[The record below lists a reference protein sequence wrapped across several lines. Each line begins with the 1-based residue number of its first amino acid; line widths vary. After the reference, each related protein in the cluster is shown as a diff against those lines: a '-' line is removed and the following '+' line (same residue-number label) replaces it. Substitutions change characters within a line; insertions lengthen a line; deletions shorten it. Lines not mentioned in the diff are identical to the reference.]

1 MKKGE
6 GKIPEDSKEKA
17 SGNKPEN
24 MKTSPENMETGQENR
39 SQENSP
45 DPPTGE
51 NIHLLPL
58 LTVNFIGTL
67 GFSIVLPFLVFLVNR
82 LGGNAFIYGLASS
95 MYPAF
100 QLIGA
105 PILGRWS
112 DIYGRKKILLLSQ
125 LGTLLSW
132 IIFLAALFLPIV
144 TLFKVDSGILGAF
157 TFTLPLAVL
166 FFARALDGLT
176 GGNVSVANAYLA
188 DITEEKDRN
197 RNFGKMSISSNLG
210 FIVGPALAGLLS
222 VTAYGEAAPVLGAVV
237 ISLIGTALIVFYIPE
252 NKECSLEGP
261 AEAEDIRKVFGYEI
275 KECRTTRETGKPSFR
290 EVLKLPNIPYML
302 GLYFLIF
309 LGFNIFYTAFP
320 LHAIAALDWGIA
332 EMGVYFTVLSALLII
347 VQGSIL
353 PRLSKRYSDASLII
367 FGSLML
373 GTNFLLL
380 IPGNLFLTYL
390 ATGFFALGDGLMW
403 PSFLS
408 LLSKIA
414 GKNYQGTIQ
423 GFASSF
429 GGLASITG
437 LILGGLLYE
446 LLAGRAFLLAGMVIY
461 IVFLLNFRLR
471 QFEKELKY

>member
-1 MKKGE
+1 MNLKSYLKKRG
-6 GKIPEDSKEKA
+6 GKISEESTKKA
-17 SGNKPEN
+17 SRDKPEN
-24 MKTSPENMETGQENR
+24 TGAGQENMM
-39 SQENSP
+39 QKNSP

-51 NIHLLPL
+51 RISLLPL

-132 IIFLAALFLPIV
+132 IIFFAALFLPV
-144 TLFKVDSGILGAF
+144 STLFEVDSEVLGAF
-157 TFTLPLAVL
+157 AFTLPLAVL

-222 VTAYGEAAPVLGAVV
+222 VTEYGEAAPVLGAVV
-237 ISLIGTALIVFYIPE
+237 ISLIGTALIVYYIPE
-252 NKECSLEGP
+252 KKECSLEGP
-261 AEAEDIRKVFGYEI
+261 ANIEDVRKVFGYEI
-275 KECRTTRETGKPSFR
+275 KECRAAQETGKPSFR
-290 EVLKLPNIPYML
+290 EVLKLPDVPYML

-320 LHAIAALDWGIA
+320 LHAIAALDWDIM

-353 PRLSKRYSDASLII
+353 PGLSKRYSDASLII

-380 IPGNLFLTYL
+380 IPGDLFLTYL

-414 GKNYQGTIQ
+414 GKNYQGTVQ

-446 LLAGRAFLLAGMVIY
+446 LFAGRAFLLAGMVIY

-471 QFEKELKY
+471 KFEKELKY

>member
-1 MKKGE
+1 MKKEE
-6 GKIPEDSKEKA
+6 GKIPEDEQEKA
-17 SGNKPEN
+17 SGYKPEDVEIGP
-24 MKTSPENMETGQENR
+24 K
-39 SQENSP
+39 NSP
-45 DPPTGE
+45 DPPTE
-51 NIHLLPL
+51 ESISLLPL
-58 LTVNFIGTL
+58 LAVNFIGTL
-67 GFSIVLPFLVFLVNR
+67 GFSIVLPFLVFLVGR
-82 LGGNAFIYGLASS
+82 FGGNAFVYGLASS
-95 MYPAF
+95 MYSTF

-125 LGTLLSW
+125 FGTLISW
-132 IIFLAALFLPIV
+132 IIFLGALYLPVV
-144 TLFKVDSGILGAF
+144 TLFKVDSKVLGAF
-157 TFTLPLAVL
+157 AFTLPLAVL
-166 FFARALDGLT
+166 FFARAFDGLT

-188 DITEEKDRN
+188 DITVEKDRN

-210 FIVGPALAGLLS
+210 FIIGPALAGILS
-222 VTAYGEAAPVLGAVV
+222 VTEYGDAAPVLGAII
-237 ISLIGTALIVFYIPE
+237 ISFIGTILILYYIPE
-252 NKECSLEGP
+252 SKECSLEEP
-261 AEAEDIRKVFGYEI
+261 ADTENMRKVFGYEI
-275 KECRTTRETGKPSFR
+275 KECRITRETEKPAFR
-290 EVLKLPNIPYML
+290 EILKLPNIPYML

-320 LHAIAALDWGIA
+320 LHAIAVLDWNIAQMGI
-332 EMGVYFTVLSALLII
+332 YFTVLSALLII
-347 VQGSIL
+347 VQGPVLS
-353 PRLSKRYSDASLII
+353 RASKRYSDAALIT

-380 IPGNLFLTYL
+380 VPGNLFLTYL

-408 LLSKIA
+408 LLSNTA
-414 GKNYQGTIQ
+414 GRRYQGTVQ

-446 LLAGRAFLLAGMVIY
+446 TLAGRAFLIAGLVIY

-471 QFEKELKY
+471 SFEEELKH

>member
-1 MKKGE
+1 MNLKYCLKRGE
-6 GKIPEDSKEKA
+6 EKIPEDSKEKA
-17 SGNKPEN
+17 SENKPED
-24 MKTSPENMETGQENR
+24 PETGKKSR

-51 NIHLLPL
+51 DISLLPL
-58 LTVNFIGTL
+58 LAVNFIGTL

-132 IIFLAALFLPIV
+132 IIFLAALFLPVSI
-144 TLFKVDSGILGAF
+144 LFEVDSGVLGAF

-166 FFARALDGLT
+166 FFARAFDGLT

-188 DITEEKDRN
+188 DITDEKDRN

-222 VTAYGEAAPVLGAVV
+222 VTEYGEAATVLGAVV
-237 ISLIGTALIVFYIPE
+237 ISLIGTALIVYYIPE
-252 NKECSLEGP
+252 NRECSLEGP
-261 AEAEDIRKVFGYEI
+261 AGAEDMRKVFGYEI
-275 KECRTTRETGKPSFR
+275 KECRTARETGKPSFR

-320 LHAIAALDWGIA
+320 LHAIAALDWDII
-332 EMGVYFTVLSALLII
+332 EMGIYFTVLSALLIL
-347 VQGSIL
+347 VQGYIL
-353 PRLSKRYSDASLII
+353 PGLSKRHSDASLII

-380 IPGNLFLTYL
+380 IPGDLFLTYL

-408 LLSKIA
+408 LLSKVA
-414 GKNYQGTIQ
+414 GRNYQGTVQ

-446 LLAGRAFLLAGMVIY
+446 LFAGRAFLIAGMVIY
-461 IVFLLNFRLR
+461 TVFLLNFRLR
-471 QFEKELKY
+471 RFEKELKY

>member
-1 MKKGE
+1 LFEKEE
-6 GKIPEDSKEKA
+6 GKIPEDSKKKA

-24 MKTSPENMETGQENR
+24 METGQESR

-51 NIHLLPL
+51 NISLLPL
-58 LTVNFIGTL
+58 LAVNFIGTL

-82 LGGNAFIYGLASS
+82 LGGNAFVYGLVSS

-132 IIFLAALFLPIV
+132 IIFLAALFLPIT
-144 TLFKVDSGILGAF
+144 TLFKVDSGALGAF
-157 TFTLPLAVL
+157 AFTLPLAVL
-166 FFARALDGLT
+166 FFARAFDGLT

-222 VTAYGEAAPVLGAVV
+222 VTEYGEAAPVLGAVV
-237 ISLIGTALIVFYIPE
+237 ISLIGTALIVYYIPE
-252 NKECSLEGP
+252 NRECSLEGP
-261 AEAEDIRKVFGYEI
+261 VDSENIRKVFGYEI
-275 KECRTTRETGKPSFR
+275 KECRTARETGKPSFR

-320 LHAIAALDWGIA
+320 LHAIAALDWDIM

-380 IPGNLFLTYL
+380 IPGDLFLTYL

-408 LLSKIA
+408 LLSKTA
-414 GKNYQGTIQ
+414 GKNYQGTVQ

-446 LLAGRAFLLAGMVIY
+446 LFAGRAFLLAGIVIY
-461 IVFLLNFRLR
+461 TVFLLNFRLR
-471 QFEKELKY
+471 HFEKELKY

>member
-1 MKKGE
+1 
-6 GKIPEDSKEKA
+6 
-17 SGNKPEN
+17 
-24 MKTSPENMETGQENR
+24 MKTRPENMEKDPESRKQENR
-39 SQENSP
+39 PGPHS
-45 DPPTGE
+45 GE
-51 NIHLLPL
+51 QISLLPL

-112 DIYGRKKILLLSQ
+112 DVYGRKKILLLSQ
-125 LGTLLSW
+125 VGTLLSW
-132 IIFLAALFLPIV
+132 IIFLGALFLPVV
-144 TLFKVDSGILGAF
+144 TLFQVDSEVLGAF

-166 FFARALDGLT
+166 FFARAFDGLT

-210 FIVGPALAGLLS
+210 FIVGPALAGFLS
-222 VTAYGEAAPVLGAVV
+222 ITAYGEAAPVIGAVV
-237 ISLIGTALIVFYIPE
+237 ISLIGTILIVIYIPE
-252 NKECSLEGP
+252 SRECSLEGP
-261 AEAEDIRKVFGYEI
+261 ADSEGIQKVFGYEI
-275 KECRTTRETGKPSFR
+275 KECRTLRETEKPSFR
-290 EVLKLPNIPYML
+290 EVLNLPNIPYML
-302 GLYFLIF
+302 VLYFLIF

-320 LHAIAALDWGIA
+320 LHAIAVLNWSIA
-332 EMGVYFTVLSALLII
+332 EMGVYFTVLSGLLII

-390 ATGFFALGDGLMW
+390 ATGFFAMGDGLMW

-414 GKNYQGTIQ
+414 GKNYQGTVQ

-446 LLAGRAFLLAGMVIY
+446 MLAGRAFLLAGMVIY
-461 IVFLLNFRLR
+461 TVFLFNFRLR
-471 QFEKELKY
+471 RFEKELKY

>member
-1 MKKGE
+1 
-6 GKIPEDSKEKA
+6 
-17 SGNKPEN
+17 
-24 MKTSPENMETGQENR
+24 METDPESMGQENGT
-39 SQENSP
+39 
-45 DPPTGE
+45 DPPAE
-51 NIHLLPL
+51 EKISLLPL
-58 LTVNFIGTL
+58 LAVNFIGTL
-67 GFSIVLPFLVFLVNR
+67 GLSIVLPFLVFLVNR

-112 DIYGRKKILLLSQ
+112 DIYGRKKVLLLSQ
-125 LGTLLSW
+125 VGTLLSW
-132 IIFLAALFLPIV
+132 LIFLGALFLPIV
-144 TLFKVDSGILGAF
+144 TLFEVDSEVLGAF

-166 FFARALDGLT
+166 FFARAFDGLT

-197 RNFGKMSISSNLG
+197 RNFGKMSVSSNLG

-222 VTAYGEAAPVLGAVV
+222 VTEYGEVAPVLGAVI
-237 ISLIGTALIVFYIPE
+237 ISFIGTALIIFYVPE
-252 NKECSLEGP
+252 NRECSLERSLKESLERPFEGP
-261 AEAEDIRKVFGYEI
+261 ADAEKIRKVFGYEI
-275 KECRTTRETGKPSFR
+275 KECRTVQKMGKPSFR
-290 EVLKLPNIPYML
+290 EVLKLPDIPYML

-320 LHAIAALDWGIA
+320 LHAIAALDWGITK
-332 EMGVYFTVLSALLII
+332 MGVYFTVLSALLII

-353 PRLSKRYSDASLII
+353 PRLSNKYSDASLII

-414 GKNYQGTIQ
+414 GRNYQGTVQ

-446 LLAGRAFLLAGMVIY
+446 QLAGRAFLLAGMVIY

-471 QFEKELKY
+471 RFEKELKH

>member
-1 MKKGE
+1 MPEIYLRKGE
-6 GKIPEDSKEKA
+6 RKIPGNEKEKA
-17 SGNKPEN
+17 SGNEAGN
-24 MKTSPENMETGQENR
+24 IETGQKNRKRENI
-39 SQENSP
+39 P
-45 DPPTGE
+45 DPPISE
-51 NIHLLPL
+51 SISLLPL

-105 PILGRWS
+105 PVLGRWS

-132 IIFLAALFLPIV
+132 IIFLIALFLPV
-144 TLFKVDSGILGAF
+144 STLFEVDSEVLGAF
-157 TFTLPLAVL
+157 AFTLPLAVL
-166 FFARALDGLT
+166 FFARAFDGLT

-197 RNFGKMSISSNLG
+197 QNFGKMSISSNLG

-222 VTAYGEAAPVLGAVV
+222 VTAYGEAAPVLGAIV
-237 ISLIGTALIVFYIPE
+237 ISLIGTAIIMIYIPE
-252 NKECSLEGP
+252 SKECSLEGP
-261 AEAEDIRKVFGYEI
+261 ADSESMQKVFSYEI
-275 KECRTTRETGKPSFR
+275 KECRTTREKIEKPSFR
-290 EVLKLPNIPYML
+290 EVFKFPNIPYML

-309 LGFNIFYTAFP
+309 LGFNIFYTSFP
-320 LHAIAALDWGIA
+320 LHAIAALDWSIV
-332 EMGVYFTVLSALLII
+332 EMGIYFAVLSGLLII

-353 PRLSKRYSDASLII
+353 PRLSKKYSDASLII

-380 IPGNLFLTYL
+380 IPGDLFLTYL

-408 LLSKIA
+408 LLSKTA
-414 GKNYQGTIQ
+414 GKRYQGTVQ

-429 GGLASITG
+429 AGLASITG

-446 LLAGRAFLLAGMVIY
+446 MFAGRAFLLAGMVIY
-461 IVFLLNFRLR
+461 TVFLLNFRLR
-471 QFEKELKY
+471 RFEKELKY

>member
-1 MKKGE
+1 M
-6 GKIPEDSKEKA
+6 
-17 SGNKPEN
+17 
-24 MKTSPENMETGQENR
+24 
-39 SQENSP
+39 SQENNP

-51 NIHLLPL
+51 RISLLPL
-58 LTVNFIGTL
+58 LIVNFIGTL

-125 LGTLLSW
+125 AGTLLSW
-132 IIFLAALFLPIV
+132 VIFLAALFLPVSI
-144 TLFKVDSGILGAF
+144 LFEVDSEVLGAF
-157 TFTLPLAVL
+157 AFTLPLAVL
-166 FFARALDGLT
+166 FFARAFDGLT

-188 DITEEKDRN
+188 DITEEKDRS

-222 VTAYGEAAPVLGAVV
+222 ITEYGEAAPVLGAVA
-237 ISLIGTALIVFYIPE
+237 ISLIGTVLIVFYIPE
-252 NKECSLEGP
+252 SRECSLEGP
-261 AEAEDIRKVFGYEI
+261 ANAERVRKAFGYEI
-275 KECRTTRETGKPSFR
+275 KECGTVREKTGKLSFM
-290 EVLKLPNIPYML
+290 EILKFQNVPYML

-320 LHAIAALDWGIA
+320 LHAITALDWGIA
-332 EMGVYFTVLSALLII
+332 EMGIYFTVLSGLLII

-380 IPGNLFLTYL
+380 IPGDLFLTYV

-414 GKNYQGTIQ
+414 GKNYQGTVQ

-446 LLAGRAFLLAGMVIY
+446 LLAGRAFLLAGVVIY
-461 IVFLLNFRLR
+461 AVFLLNFRLR
-471 QFEKELKY
+471 RFEKEIKKEIEVGAGQKNRR